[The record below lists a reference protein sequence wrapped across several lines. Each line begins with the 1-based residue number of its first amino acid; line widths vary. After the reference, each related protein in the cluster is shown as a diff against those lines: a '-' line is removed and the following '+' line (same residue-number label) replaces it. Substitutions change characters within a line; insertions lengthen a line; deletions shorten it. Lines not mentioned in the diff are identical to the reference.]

1 VAVAHAARERFM
13 PRAARELGIALAVE
27 GDGPAVVAADRDRLL
42 QAVSNLV
49 ENALRVTPP
58 DGTVAVRVRPRRIEV
73 ADTGPGLEASDLP
86 YAFDRFYLHDRY
98 RSYRP
103 VGSGLGLALV
113 RELAEAMGGRV
124 AVASTPGRGAAFAI
138 DLQDAGRAP
147 AAAG

>member
-1 VAVAHAARERFM
+1 
-13 PRAARELGIALAVE
+13 
-27 GDGPAVVAADRDRLL
+27 VVAADRDRLL

-58 DGTVAVRVRPRRIEV
+58 GGAVAVRVRPRRIE
-73 ADTGPGLEASDLP
+73 AAHTGPGLEASDLP

-138 DLQDAGRAP
+138 DLQDGGRAP